1 MVEPVTA
8 VVVKSVDEIP
18 AVCLEDDLIAIFK
31 HRAEENQSKLTVTY
45 PKDITDEE
53 MRRFGYIEHPSN
65 VALAL
70 KVCEHIG
77 VDRETALDARFWK
90 AVQEMVVRAA
100 EALREMKVKGKKRG
114 KK

>member
-1 MVEPVTA
+1 MTGSYEVDVEAKDGLTAGVRRPDGGEVPVYLA
-8 VVVKSVDEIP
+8 VLS
-18 AVCLEDDLIAIFK
+18 
-31 HRAEENQSKLTVTY
+31 
-45 PKDITDEE
+45 
-53 MRRFGYIEHPSN
+53 
-65 VALAL
+65 
-70 KVCEHIG
+70 